1 MATPIVIKRQISGR
15 GKYNFNI
22 KIIYK
27 FLGAKKFNRGFEWE
41 ILQLLNEF
49 LPVIIVRFLI
59 YTHLNIAKLLLS
71 RLFQNHLVK

>member
-27 FLGAKKFNRGFEWE
+27 FLGAWE

-59 YTHLNIAKLLLS
+59 YPNLNIAKLLLS